1 MLAVLIW
8 TLSTAAFVLIPGL
21 SDTYIRTIL
30 GIPMVLFIPGYVLIA
45 ALFTKKSDLETVER
59 IALSFGLSIAVIPL
73 LGLILNFTFGIRLI
87 PILATICIYT
97 ISLIFVAEYRRRK
110 LSEDERFDVKFHKI
124 YDIINNEI
132 NIPKSKLDKI
142 LTVIL
147 IFTAVMA
154 VGMVYFVITTPKIGE
169 KFTEFYVLD
178 SAGKADNYQTSL
190 TLGNNTTYMVG
201 ISNHEYSMVNYTLQV
216 ALNKSILTS
225 KNTMLSHNQTWEENI
240 SIVPNKE
247 GTDMKLEFW
256 LFKENNFT
264 EPYRKLHLWVNS
276 T

>member
-1 MLAVLIW
+1 MVVFLW
-8 TLSTAAFVLIPGL
+8 TLSTAIFVLVPGL
-21 SDTYIRTIL
+21 SNTYIRTLL
-30 GIPMVLFIPGYVLIA
+30 GIPVVLFIPGYVLVA
-45 ALFTKKSDLETVER
+45 ALFSKKSDLETVER
-59 IALSFGLSIAVIPL
+59 IALSFGLSIAVVPL
-73 LGLILNFTFGIRLI
+73 LGLVLNFTFGIRLI
-87 PILATICIYT
+87 PILATLCIYT
-97 ISLIFVAEYRRRK
+97 IALVFIAEYRRRK
-110 LSEDERFDVKFHKI
+110 LSEDERFEVGFNKI
-124 YDIINNEI
+124 YSIINNEI
-132 NIPKSKLDKI
+132 NTPKSKLDKI

-147 IFTAVMA
+147 IFTAVIA
-154 VGMVYFVITTPKIGE
+154 IGMIYFVITTPKIGE
-169 KFTEFYVLD
+169 RFTEFYVLD

-190 TLGNNTTYMVG
+190 TLGNNTTYLVG
-201 ISNHEYSMVNYTLQV
+201 VSNHEYSVVNYTVQV

-225 KNTMLSHNQTWEENI
+225 KNTMLSHNQTWEENV